1 MPKRKLIFE
10 KKLKIAPHKYDDW
23 GEDGNHNTISKKI
36 FLVEQLNNP
45 T

>member
-10 KKLKIAPHKYDDW
+10 NKNKNCPYKYDDW
-23 GEDGNHNTISKKI
+23 GEDGNHTTISKKN
-36 FLVEQLNNP
+36 FSLERLDNP

>member
-10 KKLKIAPHKYDDW
+10 NKIKLPHKYDDW
-23 GEDGNHNTISKKI
+23 GEDGNHTTISKKN
-36 FLVEQLNNP
+36 FLVEQLDNP